1 MDSIQFQSERL
12 SAEEYIA
19 FLART
24 DLGSQYPK
32 ERFAERIDTLVKH
45 ASISLTAR
53 NAEGLLIGVC
63 FGITDFAY
71 WLFIT
76 DLGVDRGYVRQGIGR
91 RLMDMALDCAGGR
104 ENIIVYTCAN
114 ENAVPFYEKWGM
126 KFSSDVMQ
134 RNDVDWTPF
143 TVGA

>member
-1 MDSIQFQSERL
+1 MEGIVIRQERV

-32 ERFAERIDTLVKH
+32 ERFEERIARLVRH

-53 NAEGLLIGVC
+53 SEEGLLVGVC

-71 WLFIT
+71 WLFVT
-76 DLGVDRGYVRQGIGR
+76 DLGVDRTYTGRGIGSNLLR
-91 RLMDMALDCAGGR
+91 QCLETAGG
-104 ENIIVYTCAN
+104 EDDIILYTCAN
-114 ENAVPFYEKWGM
+114 SKAIPFYERMGLTR
-126 KFSSDVMQ
+126 STDVMEY
-134 RNDVDWTPF
+134 NHAEWTSF
-143 TVGA
+143 TVK